1 MFEAVFILAAVDT
14 GTRVGRFLLQ
24 EIAGN
29 VIPKFKEE
37 KWVPGIII
45 CGVLFSFL
53 WGRLL
58 YTGSIATIWP
68 LFGISNQLLAAC
80 GLIVG
85 TTLIIRLNR
94 VRYAW
99 ITVVPGIFIAV
110 ITFLAGGLLIIDQYL
125 PQGHYFLIVFSIS
138 IAGLML
144 IIFYRA
150 IRRWFRL
157 IGIKETVIDNNGEK
171 VLAVVDE

>member
-1 MFEAVFILAAVDT
+1 
-14 GTRVGRFLLQ
+14 
-24 EIAGN
+24 
-29 VIPKFKEE
+29 
-37 KWVPGIII
+37 
-45 CGVLFSFL
+45 
-53 WGRLL
+53 
-58 YTGSIATIWP
+58 
-68 LFGISNQLLAAC
+68 
-80 GLIVG
+80 
-85 TTLIIRLNR
+85 
-94 VRYAW
+94 
-99 ITVVPGIFIAV
+99 
-110 ITFLAGGLLIIDQYL
+110 LLIIDQYL